1 MSLTTQVFILNR
13 DLKGLK
19 LAHNQEKGRRKRGK
33 NIFEQLR
40 AQDGQGGLFWSPQ
53 KVKTA
58 VKLSDDKEDAK
69 AMVEASKQLA
79 KEEKQ
84 QKKLAQQEEAEKKR
98 QQRQQ
103 QREEREAAQTT
114 AKAVKEVA
122 KEASNASR
130 QLNNDLQLSTKK
142 PKRQQHLSA
151 TLQLQPASH
160 NIEVIAGPPNPAS
173 QRPSRTKRA
182 PAYLDGYQLM

>member
-1 MSLTTQVFILNR
+1 VSNQSSSNSAISASDWRKIRALLHEVTNEVESKKVDKLDNTLMSLTTQVFILNR

-84 QKKLAQQEEAEKKR
+84 QKKLA
-98 QQRQQ
+98 
-103 QREEREAAQTT
+103 
-114 AKAVKEVA
+114 
-122 KEASNASR
+122 
-130 QLNNDLQLSTKK
+130 
-142 PKRQQHLSA
+142 
-151 TLQLQPASH
+151 
-160 NIEVIAGPPNPAS
+160 
-173 QRPSRTKRA
+173 
-182 PAYLDGYQLM
+182 